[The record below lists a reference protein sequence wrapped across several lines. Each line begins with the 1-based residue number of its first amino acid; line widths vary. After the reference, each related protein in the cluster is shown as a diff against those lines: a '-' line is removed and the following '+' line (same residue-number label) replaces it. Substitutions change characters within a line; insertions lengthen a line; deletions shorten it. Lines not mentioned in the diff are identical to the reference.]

1 MAYITIDE
9 NTLYIQGGMDPSD
22 TDKTSS
28 AVKSKQFFSL
38 DLTRPTTW
46 NTTTTTLPWT
56 QLNADG
62 DSGPAAYGHF
72 MSVTPKRRN
81 ITVWDPIGI
90 NSSIMSYSLDSRRW
104 TKLGNRPKEL
114 TTLPGIQAVADPS
127 SGRVYIPSGRNNVDA
142 DMLIYDLLTSTT
154 TWTIMPPREPNNPL
168 QWYGYSFVWSS
179 YRTSF
184 LIFGGGGDVGSYFYE
199 YKVPNNAWTELKLR
213 AFRGY
218 IPPRV
223 KNACLVPAYNGTK
236 MILFGGQTSNNDTLG
251 DLYILDMVSMMWNL
265 TQTVPASQSRHSM
278 ACSVSGDNF
287 IIWGGKAKFSVINF
301 RAVAILHDSGMLF
314 LGQSLAGAIM
324 SGTPLIYNIN
334 TSTWTTQFV
343 RGTSFTPTG
352 PLTAPDYPID
362 SEYDTTRSAS
372 AEIGGAVAAIVVV
385 MAFGGFLFYRRRKR
399 QRALKN
405 GGQFLKMPASDV
417 SLTHIVSPPPLPEAG
432 TSGKGNIMEL
442 NSSRQRL
449 HGSHSNSQP
458 ITLAGHGANGNNSNP
473 NNNSSYISHAD
484 SINNDLRLSSPP
496 PVSTVPPTNPY
507 WSTPPQN
514 PSWPTSPQPSR
525 PPLHLQATSPSPSSS
540 SSWGATIPP
549 SNSPSAPPPPTSP
562 TAPPPP
568 YATSFASSPVEIFR
582 KEAMTEPT
590 PVPVAPTKK
599 EGMTGSIPVQ
609 TLNRNNYNNHI
620 NYGESSSSN
629 GDGYA
634 IHERQ
639 VEELQHQLAAR
650 KEELIR
656 RNSGHRPQY
665 YPPPPPVVS
674 GGSGGF
680 TASKAV
686 ARSPQGAGD
695 PVVQGNSSGGSTTT
709 HGTSNEELQQQV
721 QTLQAELNRLQALI
735 GSQ

>member
-81 ITVWDPIGI
+81 ITVWDPVGI

-114 TTLPGIQAVADPS
+114 TTLPGLQAVADPS

-142 DMLIYDLLTSTT
+142 DMLIYDPLTSTT

-199 YKVPNNAWTELKLR
+199 FKVPNNAWTELKLR

-265 TQTVPASQSRHSM
+265 TQTVPASQR
-278 ACSVSGDNF
+278 
-287 IIWGGKAKFSVINF
+287 
-301 RAVAILHDSGMLF
+301 
-314 LGQSLAGAIM
+314 QSLAGTIM
-324 SGTPLIYNIN
+324 PGTPLIYNIN

-352 PLTAPDYPID
+352 PLTAPNSDPIED

-458 ITLAGHGANGNNSNP
+458 ITLAGHEANGNNSNP
-473 NNNSSYISHAD
+473 NNNSSYISTTYDYHPPHP
-484 SINNDLRLSSPP
+484 SLQYRLQTHTGQHLPRTHP
-496 PVSTVPPTNPY
+496 G
-507 WSTPPQN
+507 
-514 PSWPTSPQPSR
+514 QP
-525 PPLHLQATSPSPSSS
+525 
-540 SSWGATIPP
+540 
-549 SNSPSAPPPPTSP
+549 PPPPTSP

-568 YATSFASSPVEIFR
+568 YATSFAGSPVEIFR

-599 EGMTGSIPVQ
+599 EVMTGSIPVQ

-629 GDGYA
+629 SDGYA

-656 RNSGHRPQY
+656 RNSGLRPQY
-665 YPPPPPVVS
+665 YPPPPPAVS

-735 GSQ
+735 GS

>member
-265 TQTVPASQSRHSM
+265 TQTVPAR
-278 ACSVSGDNF
+278 
-287 IIWGGKAKFSVINF
+287 
-301 RAVAILHDSGMLF
+301 
-314 LGQSLAGAIM
+314 QSLAGAIM

-405 GGQFLKMPASDV
+405 GGQFLKMPASDYQQRPTTIIPPTRLYSTAYKPILV
-417 SLTHIVSPPPLPEAG
+417 NTSPEPILANVPTTLPSPPPPSSNLTLTFIIILMG
-432 TSGKGNIMEL
+432 GYHSSFQLSFSTSA
-442 NSSRQRL
+442 
-449 HGSHSNSQP
+449 SHLSNC
-458 ITLAGHGANGNNSNP
+458 T
-473 NNNSSYISHAD
+473 
-484 SINNDLRLSSPP
+484 
-496 PVSTVPPTNPY
+496 
-507 WSTPPQN
+507 STPLRNIIRQF
-514 PSWPTSPQPSR
+514 PS
-525 PPLHLQATSPSPSSS
+525 
-540 SSWGATIPP
+540 
-549 SNSPSAPPPPTSP
+549 
-562 TAPPPP
+562 
-568 YATSFASSPVEIFR
+568 
-582 KEAMTEPT
+582 
-590 PVPVAPTKK
+590 
-599 EGMTGSIPVQ
+599 
-609 TLNRNNYNNHI
+609 
-620 NYGESSSSN
+620 
-629 GDGYA
+629 
-634 IHERQ
+634 
-639 VEELQHQLAAR
+639 
-650 KEELIR
+650 
-656 RNSGHRPQY
+656 
-665 YPPPPPVVS
+665 
-674 GGSGGF
+674 
-680 TASKAV
+680 
-686 ARSPQGAGD
+686 
-695 PVVQGNSSGGSTTT
+695 
-709 HGTSNEELQQQV
+709 
-721 QTLQAELNRLQALI
+721 
-735 GSQ
+735 